1 MSSLDSEIFIGK
13 VKWYDFKKGFG
24 ILIEKESE
32 QEIFVHHSN
41 IKDNNQTK
49 YVILMQDEW
58 VKFQIIQE
66 NNKMSAKNVQPQG
79 SSFRNE
85 KHYCSDSKSKNSS
98 KLSIFNNQEKLR
110 FDRKKNTTDFEPN
123 HQPVDLRL
131 MIHHS
136 GDKYLPSVTSRDV
149 IIVKNLFSSSENIY
163 QQLDSE
169 INQSD
174 IEPNILWK
182 SWHGDT
188 HYIADDHLQ
197 WKRNCPTFNLVLN
210 RIAHFF
216 DMTIKATRL
225 NFYSDSSEWKPF
237 HHDAAA
243 VKEDK
248 AKTQNFTVAVSFGL
262 EREVAFQHAKNGT
275 VISFPAEDGSV
286 YVFSR
291 DVNIIWK
298 HGIRQMNP
306 KEYKSEGRFSIIA
319 WGWKEMIDL

>member
-1 MSSLDSEIFIGK
+1 MFNSDSEILIGK
-13 VKWYDFKKGFG
+13 VKWYDSKKGFG
-24 ILIEKESE
+24 ILLEQESE
-32 QEIFVHHSN
+32 QEIFIHHSN
-41 IKDNNQTK
+41 IQDNNSTK
-49 YVILMQDEW
+49 YVILMENEL
-58 VKFQIIQE
+58 VKFQIQKDQK
-66 NNKMSAKNVQPQG
+66 NNKLSAINVQPSEG
-79 SSFRNE
+79 KFKNE
-85 KHYCSDSKSKNSS
+85 KPYRSEAKSL
-98 KLSIFNNQEKLR
+98 KLTNFNHQER
-110 FDRKKNTTDFEPN
+110 SRHNRVKNTTDFEPN

-136 GDKYLPSVTSRDV
+136 GDKYLPTVTSRDV
-149 IIVKNLFSSSENIY
+149 IIVKSLFSNSENIY
-163 QQLDSE
+163 QKLDSE
-169 INQSD
+169 INQSGID
-174 IEPNILWK
+174 LNSLWK

-197 WKRNCPTFNLVLN
+197 WKRNCPTFNLILD
-210 RIAHFF
+210 RIAEFF
-216 DMTIKATRL
+216 EMTIKATRL

-291 DVNIIWK
+291 DVNVIWK
-298 HGIRQMNP
+298 HGIRQIHPDNF
-306 KEYKSEGRFSIIA
+306 KSEGRFSIIA
-319 WGWKEMIDL
+319 WGWKDMIDM